1 MAIQKIC
8 CFSNETE
15 VNRVSYTCGGY
26 HCACSA
32 HIRQTSHSML
42 LVLLNVQEDA
52 DTLWLHCYHCLLTI
66 QEGPCC
72 FGDETGTW
80 VRYTCGHSHDACS
93 AHIRQTSH
101 SMLLVLLNV
110 QEDADTLWLHCYHCL
125 LTIQEGPCYFGDE
138 TGTWVRYTCGHY
150 HYACSAHIR
159 DTSCAQCRG
168 SSHERDSKHT
178 DKYAVSEIHW
188 YTTAQ
193 TEAQVAIP
201 TSNTHTVVYYYT
213 GNLLLLLKHR
223 LQGIRVHLWWT
234 HTQGVPNSQ
243 EEELCWLWGQWSWQ
257 GWRPHWELPH
267 EGIPVVD
274 TLQAPQ
280 SGVAYVG

>member
-1 MAIQKIC
+1 MGTTTMHALYTLETSLALSSKLAATSLTTHIPEMFRWVRSTDTQQYKQKHSCQYSRDTPIPLSMAIQKIC

-15 VNRVSYTCGGY
+15 VNEVSYTCGGY

-52 DTLWLHCYHCLLTI
+52 DTLWLHCYLCLLMI

-72 FGDETGTW
+72 FGDETGTL
-80 VRYTCGHSHDACS
+80 VRYTCGHSH
-93 AHIRQTSH
+93 
-101 SMLLVLLNV
+101 
-110 QEDADTLWLHCYHCL
+110 
-125 LTIQEGPCYFGDE
+125 
-138 TGTWVRYTCGHY
+138 
-150 HYACSAHIR
+150 YACSAHIR
-159 DTSCAQCRG
+159 HTSCAQCRG
-168 SSHERDSKHT
+168 SGHKHDSKHT

-213 GNLLLLLKHR
+213 GNLLLL
-223 LQGIRVHLWWT
+223 Q
-234 HTQGVPNSQ
+234 
-243 EEELCWLWGQWSWQ
+243 
-257 GWRPHWELPH
+257 
-267 EGIPVVD
+267 
-274 TLQAPQ
+274 
-280 SGVAYVG
+280 